1 MPLISCPDS
10 LSINDN
16 NLNER
21 YPNGVLGVY
30 SDVDHQ
36 NGMLKQSK
44 LDSIIG
50 TLSNNGVIPSTNVN
64 ADVYKTKVEALLQKL
79 QEEFCF
85 YEQRYKFVLTKLFE
99 EIRKQTVNQNTVNTF
114 LNKTREIN
122 TTLNDLTQIV
132 QRISTTILNASTI
145 LTAEIINLN
154 KGIEE
159 NKAKLAKQNEIINSG
174 QAAIIIRKQM
184 VNYSE
189 EKSRYSNNLLNLYSV
204 LNVVVLGLLVY
215 VYKAASD

>member
-21 YPNGVLGVY
+21 FPNGVLGVY
-30 SDVDHQ
+30 SDADHQ

-44 LDSIIG
+44 IDSVIA

-79 QEEFCF
+79 KDEFCF

-99 EIRKQTVNQNTVNTF
+99 ELRKQTVNQNTVNTF
-114 LNKTREIN
+114 LNKTRELN
-122 TTLNDLTQIV
+122 TSLNDLTQLV
-132 QRISTTILNASTI
+132 QRISTTILNASTL

-159 NKAKLAKQNEIINSG
+159 NKAKLTKQNEIINSG

-184 VNYSE
+184 VDYSE

-215 VYKAASD
+215 VYKAASE

>member
-1 MPLISCPDS
+1 MNP
-10 LSINDN
+10 
-16 NLNER
+16 
-21 YPNGVLGVY
+21 
-30 SDVDHQ
+30 
-36 NGMLKQSK
+36 
-44 LDSIIG
+44 
-50 TLSNNGVIPSTNVN
+50 
-64 ADVYKTKVEALLQKL
+64 
-79 QEEFCF
+79 
-85 YEQRYKFVLTKLFE
+85 
-99 EIRKQTVNQNTVNTF
+99 NTVNTF

-122 TTLNDLTQIV
+122 ISLNDLTQIV
-132 QRISTTILNASTI
+132 QRISTTILNASTM